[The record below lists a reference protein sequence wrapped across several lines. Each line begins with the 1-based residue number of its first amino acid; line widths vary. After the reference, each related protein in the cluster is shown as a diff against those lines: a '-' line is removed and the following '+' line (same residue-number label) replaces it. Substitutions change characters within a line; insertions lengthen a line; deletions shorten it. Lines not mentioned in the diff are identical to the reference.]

1 MPPRILPIANPCGST
16 LTPCQTIFDRS
27 CAFVGRIVRNW
38 DGISEPLGL
47 ISACLNSW
55 NLSTSC
61 GINRRNNR
69 PSRCVTTSV
78 LAAAELMDLRDR
90 NANVLTSVTSNR
102 EGQNRTDM
110 NAMSVMP
117 DRQFAS
123 CPTTDTSGTAVR
135 RRDVAGFS
143 LTETVYPEGLKL
155 PPHCHSHGY
164 LSFVLSGSYTERYA
178 ERSCHCTEGALRYL
192 PPGELHENEYHTAVR
207 CLLVKIDPLILNRL
221 GEHAPVLSKPGE
233 VFGLA
238 SSWLANR
245 MVREFRAEDDIA
257 PLAIEGVLLELLAE
271 SARAIGEGAGS
282 NAPSWLRRVREAL
295 EDSYLLAPS
304 LTELATIAG
313 VHPVHL
319 SREFRKHYQS
329 TIGEYIRKR
338 RIEHASYL
346 LTSTSTPLSEIALT
360 CGFSDQSHFCAMFK
374 SHTGLTPAKF
384 RDQSAR
390 S

>member
-1 MPPRILPIANPCGST
+1 M
-16 LTPCQTIFDRS
+16 
-27 CAFVGRIVRNW
+27 V
-38 DGISEPLGL
+38 E
-47 ISACLNSW
+47 
-55 NLSTSC
+55 
-61 GINRRNNR
+61 
-69 PSRCVTTSV
+69 
-78 LAAAELMDLRDR
+78 
-90 NANVLTSVTSNR
+90 R
-102 EGQNRTDM
+102 EF
-110 NAMSVMP
+110 P
-117 DRQFAS
+117 S
-123 CPTTDTSGTAVR
+123 CPVTNTSGTVAR

-143 LTETVYPEGLKL
+143 LMETVFPAGLVL
-155 PPHCHSHGY
+155 TPHCHSHGY
-164 LSFVLSGSYTERYA
+164 LSLVLAGSYTEKYA
-178 ERSCHCTEGALRYL
+178 ERSCVCNEGALRFL
-192 PPGELHENEYHTAVR
+192 PPGELHENEFHSEAR
-207 CLLVKIDPLILNRL
+207 CLLVRIDPVILSRI

-245 MVREFRAEDDIA
+245 MVREFRADDDIA
-257 PLAIEGVLLELLAE
+257 PLAIEGVLLEILAE
-271 SARAIGEGAGS
+271 SARAIGEASGS

-304 LTELATIAG
+304 LAELAAIAG

-338 RIEHASYL
+338 RIEHASNL
-346 LTSTSTPLSEIALT
+346 LANTATPLSEIALT

-384 RDQSAR
+384 RDQAVR